1 MIHSWVTE
9 QHKLTWWYKNFRVC
23 FPCDNKG
30 SMNICHSH
38 VISYLEIHEFKTPRQ
53 KRKLRRL
60 GKFQYN
66 NSVSTHRKLHLGN
79 GIRCL
84 IRFHKRFWSL
94 LLQSFSLTG
103 ISISF
108 NLLYTI
114 PINTYI
120 CFMSFTDTVSYSN
133 THFMD
138 FPSPLANNNILFLI
152 PSAFPSLGFILALPN
167 CT

>member
-1 MIHSWVTE
+1 MSTC
-9 QHKLTWWYKNFRVC
+9 Y
-23 FPCDNKG
+23 
-30 SMNICHSH
+30 SH
-38 VISYLEIHEFKTPRQ
+38 VIWRYISSKHPG
-53 KRKLRRL
+53 KRDNYKGS
-60 GKFQYN
+60 GKFQYK
-66 NSVSTHRKLHLGN
+66 NSMLTHRKLHLGN

-84 IRFHKRFWSL
+84 IRFHRRFWSL

-103 ISISF
+103 ISISSD
-108 NLLYTI
+108 LLYTI

-138 FPSPLANNNILFLI
+138 FPSPLANNNILFMI

-167 CT
+167 CTQTVNYYVLFLHAWQGVWRGQGKLLAR